1 MKIAII
7 GDSSRADAWEKHL
20 RKLSAIQEV
29 VLTAS
34 VRGKADLDA
43 AILLDD
49 GSRDLSKLEHLIKLG
64 LHTFFISKFP
74 KDSSALE
81 NVYNHSRESNVRIQ
95 FSHWPTLAPASLWM
109 HQKMRKPDLILIR
122 REVQLFPESTSQEN
136 IDHHWI
142 DEVGW
147 AIKWLGGNVH
157 RIEAK
162 QLSIENKRVGISIT
176 LRYEDSSVV
185 SIQFSALG
193 TKNLHQ
199 RIISDGLISIDCDAI
214 LQHVKLFRENSY
226 GNIKSDAHQFDPK
239 VTAENSVLQ
248 FIKSIQLKKEPPFSA
263 YDAYQT
269 ALISDK
275 IFKQLDK

>member
-7 GDSSRADAWEKHL
+7 GDSSRAEAWEKHL
-20 RKLSAIQEV
+20 RKLAAIQEV
-29 VLTAS
+29 VLTS
-34 VRGKADLDA
+34 YVRKKGDIDG
-43 AILLDD
+43 AILLDS
-49 GSRDLSKLEHLIKLG
+49 GAKELSELEGLIKLG
-64 LHTFFISKFP
+64 INTYFISHIP
-74 KDSSALE
+74 NNAPALE
-81 NVYNHSRESNVRIQ
+81 KLYLLSREADVRVQ
-95 FSHWPTLAPASLWM
+95 FSHWPTLAPASIWM
-109 HQKMRKPDLILIR
+109 HQQMRKPTTVLIR
-122 REVQLFPESTSQEN
+122 KELQLYPNSTKQEN

-162 QLSIENKRVGISIT
+162 QLSVDSIKVGVSIT
-176 LRYEDSSVV
+176 LRYEDSSIV

-193 TKNLHQ
+193 EKNLHH
-199 RIISDGLISIDCDAI
+199 RTISDGLITIDCDAI
-214 LQHVKLFRENSY
+214 HQKVRLYRENSY
-226 GNIKSDAHQFDPK
+226 GNIKSEKRDFDPK

-248 FIKSIQLKKEPPFSA
+248 FIKAIQLKKDTPFSA

-269 ALISDK
+269 TLISDK